1 MSPGILLIHGYTG
14 SPESLRPLADQLS
27 ILYGNDSIANI
38 TLPGHG
44 NERPPEFNRERFIR
58 HISGVA
64 ETLQSQGRKI
74 IIIGHST
81 GGVLAL
87 AAIAEGLLMPDLL
100 VLATVPKGIDSG
112 SLQRWT
118 RHRAGKD
125 PIPLTDIA
133 GMASLINYT
142 GGLKMIGDFP
152 VLIMNG
158 ENDELVLPQ
167 DAYAW
172 SKGPLTGRER
182 TVIITGAGHDLFHG
196 PHSAFATDIILR
208 AVSDLSDADV
218 GIIERI
224 KAAEPEVADFIAASP
239 GARRHLSLCPS
250 GQRLMK
256 RIPSLQPLSISEP
269 VFANIEIT
277 TRCNLKCRFCARA
290 MCKREARDMDQA
302 SFRRIIDLLPNA
314 CRVTLVGLGEPLLH
328 PHILDIIEIAS
339 SQGRRTGLVTNA
351 MCLDADLS
359 RGLVESG
366 LQSITF
372 SIDAPNQELAS
383 RIRPGTDLDR
393 VINNIREFV
402 GISNELRPI
411 SKAVFSAVSVD
422 TVIYLKDLTEL
433 ISGLGVN
440 VLMLTDLN
448 YEQNL
453 KNTLFKNA
461 DEEIKRHITDGV
473 RHAFQKKLPVL
484 SVNGLEEFGLTDRYK
499 DFLLFPP
506 DRLCRRSS
514 RHERCFSPWQTLP
527 VDVGGNVTV
536 CDCLPEEYIGNI
548 FTDPFSEIWNGERMA
563 GHRRKMLGDD
573 PPAECLICP
582 RF

>member
-1 MSPGILLIHGYTG
+1 MSLGIVLIHGYTA
-14 SPESLRPLADQLS
+14 SPDSLQPLADQLS
-27 ILYGNDSIANI
+27 ILHGKDSVANI
-38 TLPGHG
+38 TLPGHD
-44 NERPPEFNRERFIR
+44 NEKAPEFNREGFIG
-58 HISGVA
+58 HISGLVN
-64 ETLQSQGRKI
+64 EFQNQGRKI
-74 IIIGHST
+74 ILVGHST

-87 AAIAEGLLMPDLL
+87 AAIAEGLLMPNLL
-100 VLATVPKGIDSG
+100 VLAAVPKGIDAG
-112 SLQRWT
+112 SWERWT
-118 RHRAGKD
+118 SHRAGDD
-125 PIPLTDIA
+125 PIPFTDIA
-133 GMASLINYT
+133 RMVSLINST
-142 GGLKMIGDFP
+142 GRLKMIGDFP

-158 ENDELVLPQ
+158 EDDELVLPQ

-182 TVIITGAGHDLFHG
+182 TVIISGAGHDLFHG
-196 PHSAFATDIILR
+196 PHSAYATDIILR

-218 GIIERI
+218 GIIDRI
-224 KAAEPEVADFIAASP
+224 KAAEPEVDDFIAISP
-239 GARRHLSLCPS
+239 GAQCHLSLCPS

-256 RIPSLQPLSISEP
+256 HIPSLEPLPINEP

-290 MCKREARDMDQA
+290 ILKREARDMDQA
-302 SFRRIIDLLPNA
+302 AFRRIIDLLPHA
-314 CRVTLVGLGEPLLH
+314 YRVTLVGLGEPLLH
-328 PHILDIIEIAS
+328 PDILDMVAIAS

-366 LQSITF
+366 LHSIAF

-402 GISNELRPI
+402 GISNGLRPI

-422 TVIYLKDLTEL
+422 TVPYLKDLADL
-433 ISGLGVN
+433 VSGLGVN

-448 YEQNL
+448 YEHNL
-453 KNTLFKNA
+453 KNTLWKNA
-461 DEEIKRHITDGV
+461 DEEIKRHIGDGV
-473 RHAFQKKLPVL
+473 RHAFHKKLPVL
-484 SVNGLEEFGLTDRYK
+484 SVNGLEEFGLANRYK

-506 DRLCRRSS
+506 VQLCRRSVT
-514 RHERCFSPWQTLP
+514 HNRCFSPWQTLP
-527 VDVGGNVTV
+527 VDVDGNVTI
-536 CDCLPEEYIGNI
+536 CDCRPEESVGNI
-548 FTDPFSEIWNGERMA
+548 FNEPFSKIWYGEQMVS
-563 GHRRKMLGDD
+563 HRRQMLGDD
-573 PPAECLICP
+573 PPAKCRICP